1 MQTLTMPIYPG
12 RRYRALNAV
21 IQFQTVGIAT
31 WRDWVTKV
39 VDVLGGRART
49 YDRPIISAL
58 QSAIEKVQRA
68 AKDLGGDA
76 VIDLR
81 ISVVA
86 VSSKG
91 LGMTQLLVT
100 GTAIVFEPEQHFRN
114 SAAVATAASHGESR
128 PDSAS
133 RLPGVGVPDGFS
145 RDPDVP
151 QLGSYSSAESII
163 R

>member
-39 VDVLGGRART
+39 VDVLGGRAST

-100 GTAIVFEPEQHFRN
+100 GTAIVFEPEQPFGIPLSVRRQRRMRSRGLIQRLACQGWGCPTGFRETLTCHN
-114 SAAVATAASHGESR
+114 
-128 PDSAS
+128 
-133 RLPGVGVPDGFS
+133 
-145 RDPDVP
+145 
-151 QLGSYSSAESII
+151 
-163 R
+163 